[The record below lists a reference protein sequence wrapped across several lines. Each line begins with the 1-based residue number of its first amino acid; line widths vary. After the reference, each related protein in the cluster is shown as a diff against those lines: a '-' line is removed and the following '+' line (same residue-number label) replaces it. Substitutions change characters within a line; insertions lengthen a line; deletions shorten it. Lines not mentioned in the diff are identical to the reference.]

1 MTRRIPTPRAMV
13 TSGSVALSIVLLLAG
28 CGGGGGDGSPTA
40 PPNPDPGSGA
50 VTVEIGDSFFE
61 PRSVTIQPGDTVRW
75 VHRGQLSDHT
85 VTARDGSFDSGF
97 AFGQPGATFE
107 HTFGGET
114 DGRTFEYSCVT
125 HEACCDMKGS
135 VRVGQDAPAPDPGYG

>member
-1 MTRRIPTPRAMV
+1 MTLRIPRPRAMV
-13 TSGSVALSIVLLLAG
+13 TPWAMVVSMALLLAG

-40 PPNPDPGSGA
+40 PPNPDPGPGA
-50 VTVEIGDSFFE
+50 ATVEVHDSFFE
-61 PRSVTIQPGDTVRW
+61 PRSVTIEPGTTVRW
-75 VHRGQLSDHT
+75 VRRGQLSNHT

-97 AFGQPGATFE
+97 AFGQSGATFE
-107 HTFGGET
+107 HTFGAET